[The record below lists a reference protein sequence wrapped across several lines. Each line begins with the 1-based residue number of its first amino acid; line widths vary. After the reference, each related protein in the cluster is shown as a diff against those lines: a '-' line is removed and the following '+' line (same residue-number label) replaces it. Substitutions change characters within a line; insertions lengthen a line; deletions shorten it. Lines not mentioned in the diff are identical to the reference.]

1 MKGVVR
7 DVETWTGHWGI
18 WTFSGRPREPLESD
32 KQASDGS
39 DVCFTKITLT
49 VGSGADGRCL
59 LLARAGGGGAR
70 GGMVADQVGDTE
82 DPTKVRAVGLE
93 RIRRV

>member
-7 DVETWTGHWGI
+7 DMETWTGHWGI
-18 WTFSGRPREPLESD
+18 WTFSRRPRELLESD

-49 VGSGADGRCL
+49 VGSGADGGCL
-59 LLARAGGGGAR
+59 LLARAGGGGHVKAWW
-70 GGMVADQVGDTE
+70 Q
-82 DPTKVRAVGLE
+82 
-93 RIRRV
+93 IRWGILRTRPR